1 MISVDSYREQL
12 LTIRQ
17 GEMLWEAINAWCL
30 RLHKEFEEAY
40 QTTRLP
46 VQLDYLKANAF
57 LIHARENMVRF
68 QG

>member
-1 MISVDSYREQL
+1 
-12 LTIRQ
+12 
-17 GEMLWEAINAWCL
+17 MLWEAINAWCL